1 VTEIEDRYVEKA
13 RELVLEKFPEMVGAK
28 PSVGEKRSGLA
39 LGKGPGRSSNSSAG
53 SERRARSLG
62 RYVLTFEKDVPL
74 PGGHTLKRLVRV
86 TMDESGEVV
95 KLTSSK

>member
-1 VTEIEDRYVEKA
+1 MGKLDDRYIDKAKRVVTET
-13 RELVLEKFPEMVGAK
+13 FPEMADTE
-28 PSVGEKRSGLA
+28 PSVSEKRSQ
-39 LGKGPGRSSNSSAG
+39 GKGMGRSAAHCPSPS
-53 SERRARSLG
+53 RRG
-62 RYVLTFEKDVPL
+62 HYVLTFEKDVSL